1 MAETDLSDR
10 KLIRS
15 KFARTSNDF
24 VFFTFMVKVF
34 LGTKIKVFSQKGYV
48 FEKKDLFLRVSYK
61 SRNYKCKTGIS
72 RISDEVCL
80 LRGKS

>member
-34 LGTKIKVFSQKGYV
+34 LGTKIMVFPQKG